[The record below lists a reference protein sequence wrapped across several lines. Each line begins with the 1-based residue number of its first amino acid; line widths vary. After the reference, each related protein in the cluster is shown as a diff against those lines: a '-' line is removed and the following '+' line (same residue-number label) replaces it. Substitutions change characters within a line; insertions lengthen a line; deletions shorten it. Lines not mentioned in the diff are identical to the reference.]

1 MSCEERLRERGY
13 KYLMGVSEEGE
24 TSLYS
29 GAQWGKTTTD
39 KHKTRNPKQPTNQQQ
54 QKPTPSKRQW
64 AETGIQ
70 EIPCKYTVS
79 LVKSWQV
86 AKKDL
91 GVSILESSK
100 NLNGHGPEQPAETEP
115 ALSSGVGQGDV
126 QRSLTTLV
134 IPFISY
140 PYPCL
145 PDPNIHSDLV
155 FMKHPSMR
163 IHCLHAVWSSPLCSS
178 QAKRYSCMIEML
190 KNCEGIC

>member
-1 MSCEERLRERGY
+1 MKKVKPASTVVPNGG
-13 KYLMGVSEEGE
+13 KQQQTNTKQE
-24 TSLYS
+24 T
-29 GAQWGKTTTD
+29 
-39 KHKTRNPKQPTNQQQ
+39 PTNQQQ
-54 QKPTPSKRQW
+54 QKPTPNKRQW

-70 EIPCKYTVS
+70 EIPCKYKKN
-79 LVKSWQV
+79 LFYCELGQILEQV

-126 QRSLTTLV
+126 QRSLTTSV
-134 IPFISY
+134 IPLISC

-155 FMKHPSMR
+155 FMKHPSMG
-163 IHCLHAVWSSPLCSS
+163 IHCLHAVRSSPLCSS
-178 QAKRYSCMIEML
+178 QAKRYPCMMDML
-190 KNCEGIC
+190 KNCEGVC

>member
-1 MSCEERLRERGY
+1 
-13 KYLMGVSEEGE
+13 MGENNNRQ
-24 TSLYS
+24 TQNKKPQ
-29 GAQWGKTTTD
+29 ATNQPTTT
-39 KHKTRNPKQPTNQQQ
+39 KTNTQQEAMGGNWNTRNSMQIYCECGQIL
-54 QKPTPSKRQW
+54 
-64 AETGIQ
+64 E
-70 EIPCKYTVS
+70 
-79 LVKSWQV
+79 QV